1 MNPLARLR
9 QMHKASQLY
18 ESLVKGETALLVE
31 HFPFVQSAFSVTVT
45 RTVEVPVEVRVEV
58 PVEVIVEVP
67 VPPKPKKPLPAPKI
81 TQRARSEEDDLRDA
95 LDIGFNALKFEP
107 IEEEE

>member
-9 QMHKASQLY
+9 QMRKASELY
-18 ESLVKGETALLVE
+18 ESLVKGETDLLIE
-31 HFPFVQSAFSVTVT
+31 HFPFVQTSFTVTVT
-45 RTVEVPVEVRVEV
+45 KTVEI

-67 VPPKPKKPLPAPKI
+67 APEKPRKPLPPPKV

-95 LDIGFNALKFEP
+95 LDIGFSQLKFEP
-107 IEEEE
+107 LEDKEP